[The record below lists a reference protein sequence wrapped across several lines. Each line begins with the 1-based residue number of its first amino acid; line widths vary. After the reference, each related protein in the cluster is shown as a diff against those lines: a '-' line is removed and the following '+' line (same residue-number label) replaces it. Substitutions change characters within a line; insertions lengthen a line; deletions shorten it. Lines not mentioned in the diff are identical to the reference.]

1 VPDLGSAI
9 LRDRGNQIV
18 VEGME
23 VDVEDSRLVASNE
36 GKLGVDLSGRSG
48 PGVDGKRAT
57 TSGLPQDGKEE
68 RVGSNIVGVPCGT
81 CNLQFI
87 VALLLLEGLSKD
99 VTKLRCSNDS
109 SGHDVVVASEM
120 KR

>member
-23 VDVEDSRLVASNE
+23 VDVKDSRLVTSNE

-81 CNLQFI
+81 CNL
-87 VALLLLEGLSKD
+87 
-99 VTKLRCSNDS
+99 
-109 SGHDVVVASEM
+109 
-120 KR
+120 